1 MANGGVYP
9 MDQMQQLPGECLPT
23 ALRFAVHSV
32 LLSITLHSLLISSP
46 YPIPFDL
53 HSTLLL

>member
-23 ALRFAVHSV
+23 ALRFAVHCV
-32 LLSITLHSLLISSP
+32 LLSITLNSLLISSP
-46 YPIPFDL
+46 SPIPFDSY
-53 HSTLLL
+53 STRLF